1 MFFFLHSKS
10 KISLGSPN
18 AVSQSAEG
26 NKCSFSCY
34 RYKLLGGLGLDSL
47 TATIVS
53 ESLAY
58 GCTGITTGM
67 LTNGLAETPLIIAGT
82 EEQKKKFL
90 GRMIEEPL
98 VAVS

>member
-1 MFFFLHSKS
+1 M
-10 KISLGSPN
+10 
-18 AVSQSAEG
+18 
-26 NKCSFSCY
+26 
-34 RYKLLGGLGLDSL
+34 